1 MPYKN
6 PEDRKRWLAEHP
18 QADYLRAWRRGE
30 RKRHKPKLKEPAH
43 ERTQPHER
51 TLKEPI
57 ERPRVLS
64 PVEEPKPAST
74 LPKAIYTTPP
84 PLTKTHRFEIRT
96 RLKRPVSPTSL
107 QHASVRSRGK
117 GGRIQYAEVR
127 LENSTV
133 EIFSQSARIYSTNE
147 LLGLDRERVEGMKK
161 ALKVACSFRG
171 AEPEPEEK
179 WHVGEFSHTTMED
192 KSLDEVLRPLALQ
205 EVGDDNYH
213 LFADDGSHPGKVES
227 AGKENWTGT
236 NLLYH
241 VLFELPVENARQIA
255 VFGEYIKQHF
265 AVLGGIQAGI
275 GELTSVVKELRDA
288 IKELKE
294 AR

>member
-1 MPYKN
+1 MV
-6 PEDRKRWLAEHP
+6 LSG
-18 QADYLRAWRRGE
+18 QAKTDYQREYMRSYRRGE
-30 RKRHKPKLKEPAH
+30 RKN
-43 ERTQPHER
+43 T
-51 TLKEPI
+51 
-57 ERPRVLS
+57 RPRVR
-64 PVEEPKPAST
+64 PPVRPPVRPHVEEPKPAST

-84 PLTKTHRFEIRT
+84 ALTKTHRFEIRT
-96 RLKRPVSPTSL
+96 RLKRPVSPISL
-107 QHASVRSRGK
+107 KHVVVRSRGK
-117 GGRIQYAEVR
+117 GGRIRYAEVR

-147 LLGLDRERVEGMKK
+147 LLGLDKERVEGMKK
-161 ALKVACSFRG
+161 ALKQACSFRG
-171 AEPEPEEK
+171 AEPEPEESWK
-179 WHVGEFSHTTMED
+179 VGEFSHTTMED

-205 EVGDDNYH
+205 EAGDEDYH

-241 VLFELPVENARQIA
+241 VLFELPIENAKQIA

-265 AVLGGIQAGI
+265 AVLNGIQSGI
-275 GELTSVVKELRDA
+275 GELTSVVRELRDA

-294 AR
+294 ARK